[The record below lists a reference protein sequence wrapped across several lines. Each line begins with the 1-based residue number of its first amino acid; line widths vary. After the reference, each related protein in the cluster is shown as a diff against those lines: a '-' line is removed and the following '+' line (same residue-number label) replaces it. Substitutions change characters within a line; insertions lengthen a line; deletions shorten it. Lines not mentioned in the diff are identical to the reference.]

1 MGKILLFVF
10 QLPIEIT
17 AWLIMVISSKT
28 VGDLV
33 LEGAAPSLKYNK
45 AASHEELLFCLFLG

>member
-1 MGKILLFVF
+1 MGKMLLFVF

-17 AWLIMVISSKT
+17 AWLIMDISSKT

-45 AASHEELLFCLFLG
+45 AASR